1 MFLASSARSFPWY
14 ETAITSAK
22 ITKGFQWPA
31 VDLPDME
38 LVAAEDGNLK
48 FAASVCE
55 HSWNDSAT
63 FRQHREMNCFVEV
76 AGLASPRAEYAA
88 AAKAGKHD
96 MKNYKKRAGFLEKFM
111 AGLADCSTH
120 AEKNQ
125 APRIIALLK
134 YEFTFAREQFA
145 VLYSVS
151 LDVVRKAQVKCTGY
165 AVSDDLCVAP
175 YIDPLNAI
183 AEMDASAILKIVNSA
198 LAGELKKSWSLLV
211 NEKTAFDEMM
221 AAFKIEKY
229 VYVVRE
235 L

>member
-120 AEKNQ
+120 AEKIRRLASLHFSSTSSRLPGSSLQ
-125 APRIIALLK
+125 FCIPCPLMLLGKPRSSAQGMLSPMIFALPHTL
-134 YEFTFAREQFA
+134 TH
-145 VLYSVS
+145 S
-151 LDVVRKAQVKCTGY
+151 T
-165 AVSDDLCVAP
+165 
-175 YIDPLNAI
+175 PLPRWTLQP
-183 AEMDASAILKIVNSA
+183 S
-198 LAGELKKSWSLLV
+198 
-211 NEKTAFDEMM
+211 
-221 AAFKIEKY
+221 
-229 VYVVRE
+229 
-235 L
+235 